1 MWLHSE
7 QDLQEKELVYALMDD
22 QSDAGV
28 IKESVLEKLK
38 LTGPQV
44 QLKLSMVLAE
54 EVIKC

>member
-28 IKESVLEKLK
+28 IKESVSPKLK

-44 QLKLSMVLAE
+44 QLKLSMVQAE
-54 EVIKC
+54 EVITC

>member
-7 QDLQEKELVYALMDD
+7 QDLQEKELVYVLMDD
-22 QSDAGV
+22 QSDAGI

-44 QLKLSMVLAE
+44 QLKLSTVLAE
-54 EVIKC
+54 EVVTC